1 MVDKSKPKQPLS
13 SLQNGIDSSDELDIN
28 PDTSILIALSNTPLK
43 PLDALCELIDNSLD
57 SFRAAER
64 EGIRISQK
72 WIQITIP
79 TAAQVQ
85 RGEGVLRVVDNGAG
99 LDRDGLAGALRAG
112 FSTNYKYGSLGLFGV
127 GFNIATSK
135 LGRRTTVTT
144 IKRGSDS
151 ALRATV
157 DLPELQRKRKFLVP
171 LTEIPADDFSNGT
184 CVEVSDWWPV
194 GSPNEK
200 FALDLAKLSK
210 GKVAESLGRRY
221 ATILRK
227 LDDLGINMVVNEET
241 VVAFEHCV
249 WGSNRSV
256 TRQGV
261 GEVPAKIE
269 FNETL
274 RNTRRCEKDG
284 NILGEFEEKCGVCDG
299 EKITTLRET
308 VRGWIGVQR
317 FDDKS
322 NFGIDIIRNGRAIRV
337 AEKEAFFNFVNDLGV
352 SELEYPIDQATGR
365 IVGEIHLDHVPVD
378 FTKTD
383 FERPSQEWQD
393 AMKFVRGGG
402 LQTKNQGGVENESPL
417 GRIFRAYRRVKKF
430 GKVDMY
436 MGTYSEVGATRISR
450 AIELEFRG
458 RFNRR
463 EDGYFD
469 DARWWD
475 RVEGATVPPVNPL
488 IDCPS
493 CGAENLDG
501 AFVCIG
507 CNEILRGKDCR
518 ECGIVI
524 AQNASDCPTC
534 GANQTPTVI
543 GPWHCQVCS
552 KMNSSSDE
560 SCTECGLPKG
570 SPDPLSIDALSSVS
584 TRLDAYSFDERT
596 FKLIDGRIS
605 EPIAISTFSV
615 PSGYLR
621 PFVDRPS
628 IPTLCPP
635 GQLNKLNI
643 YLDLRHSFFSS
654 LGYSPEF
661 AIANQVAQFL
671 QTIDGGASGRGQN
684 ALNLTS
690 IILEDLFGESIS
702 ISIDSLTVSI
712 KELVDAVVDA
722 IVDQT
727 WVGEFYEELLTSEKS
742 FVVKQLQRENR
753 AVELEDLRSTGEYLR
768 LLPVSAFARLF
779 ASDSKRWFGI
789 VFAEDMS
796 ELLEFAPDEV
806 EAVRIKT
813 VRAIQRALEECAD
826 FLDAP
831 SADERVMRRTKSSVQ
846 YLDGRLI

>member
-1 MVDKSKPKQPLS
+1 MADESKPNQTS
-13 SLQNGIDSSDELDIN
+13 SSSHNETDGINELDIN
-28 PDTSILIALSNTPLK
+28 PDTSILIALSNTSLK

-64 EGIRISQK
+64 EGIRIGQR

-79 TAAQVQ
+79 TSAQVQ

-171 LTEIPADDFSNGT
+171 LAEIPADEFSSGT

-200 FALDLAKLSK
+200 FAYDLAKFSK
-210 GKVAESLGRRY
+210 GKIAESLGRRY

-227 LDDLGINMVVNEET
+227 SDDAGINMVVNEET

-249 WGSNRSV
+249 WGGNRSV

-284 NILGEFEEKCGVCDG
+284 NIVAEADQKCGVCGG

-308 VRGWIGVQR
+308 IRGWIGVQR

-337 AEKEAFFNFVNDLGV
+337 AEKEAFFNFVNDVGV

-450 AIELEFRG
+450 EIELEYRA
-458 RFNRR
+458 RFNKR
-463 EDGYFD
+463 EEGYFD

-475 RVEGATVPPVNPL
+475 LVESATVPPVNPL

-501 AFVCIG
+501 AYICIG
-507 CNEILRGKDCR
+507 CSEILRGKECRDC
-518 ECGIVI
+518 GVII

-543 GPWHCQVCS
+543 APWHCQVCS

-560 SCTECGLPKG
+560 FCTECGLVKG
-570 SPDPLSIDALSSVS
+570 SPDPLSIEALNGVA
-584 TRLDAYSFDERT
+584 TRLDSYSFEERT
-596 FKLIDGRIS
+596 FRLIDGRMS
-605 EPIAISTFSV
+605 EPLAIASFSV
-615 PSGYLR
+615 PNGYLR
-621 PFVDRPS
+621 PFIERPS
-628 IPTLCPP
+628 VPTLCPT

-643 YLDLRHSFFSS
+643 YLDLRHSLFSS
-654 LGYSPEF
+654 FGFSPEF
-661 AIANQVAQFL
+661 AIANHVAQFL
-671 QTIDGGASGRGQN
+671 QTMDSASTGRGQN
-684 ALNLTS
+684 VLNLS
-690 IILEDLFGESIS
+690 SVILEDLFGESIS

-712 KELVDAVVDA
+712 KELVDAIVDA
-722 IVDQT
+722 LAGQP
-727 WVGEFYEELLTSEKS
+727 WVGEFYDELLTAEKS
-742 FVVKQLQRENR
+742 YIVKQLQRENR
-753 AVELEDLRSTGEYLR
+753 AVELDELRRTGEYLR

-779 ASDSKRWFGI
+779 SSDAKRWFGV
-789 VFAEDMS
+789 VFEEDMS
-796 ELLEFAPDEV
+796 EFIEFAPEEV
-806 EAVRIKT
+806 ESVRVKT

-826 FLDAP
+826 FLEAP
-831 SADERVMRRTKSSVQ
+831 NADERVMRRTKSSVQ

>member
-1 MVDKSKPKQPLS
+1 MDETSLPEQTQSLS
-13 SLQNGIDSSDELDIN
+13 NNEVGSADELDIN

-64 EGIRISQK
+64 EGIRINQK

-79 TAAQVQ
+79 TAAQVV
-85 RGEGVLRVVDNGAG
+85 RGEGVLRVIDNGAG

-112 FSTNYKYGSLGLFGV
+112 FSSHYKYGSLGLFGV

-135 LGRRTTVTT
+135 LGQRTTVTT
-144 IKRGSDS
+144 IKRESEKG
-151 ALRATV
+151 LRATV

-171 LTEIPADDFSNGT
+171 LTEVSALDFPSGT
-184 CVEVSDWWPV
+184 CVEVSDWWPI

-200 FALDLAKLSK
+200 FAYDLAKFAK
-210 GKVAESLGRRY
+210 GKIAESLGRRY
-221 ATILRK
+221 ASILRK
-227 LDDLGINMVVNEET
+227 TGDAGVNMVVNEET

-256 TRQGV
+256 TRQGI

-284 NILGEFEEKCGVCDG
+284 NILAESDEKCGVCDG

-402 LQTKNQGGVENESPL
+402 LQTKNQGGVENDSPL

-436 MGTYSEVGATRISR
+436 MGTYSDVGATRISR
-450 AIELEFRG
+450 ELELEYRG
-458 RFNRR
+458 KFNRR
-463 EDGYFD
+463 EEGYFD

-475 RVEGATVPPVNPL
+475 LVENATIPPVNPL
-488 IDCPS
+488 IDCPV
-493 CGAENLDG
+493 CGSENLDG
-501 AFVCIG
+501 AYTCVG
-507 CNEILRGKDCR
+507 CNEILRGKECR
-518 ECGIVI
+518 DCGIVI

-534 GANQTPTVI
+534 GANQMPTVI

-552 KMNSSSDE
+552 KMNSSNDE
-560 SCTECGLPKG
+560 ACTECGLVKG
-570 SPDPLSIDALSSVS
+570 APDPLSIEVLNSVS
-584 TRLDAYSFDERT
+584 TRLDEYSFDERT
-596 FKLIDGRIS
+596 FRFIDGRIS
-605 EPIAISTFSV
+605 EPIAIATYSV
-615 PSGYLR
+615 PGGYLR
-621 PFVDRPS
+621 PLLDRPS
-628 IPTLCPP
+628 IPTLCPS

-643 YLDLRHSFFSS
+643 YLDLRHSFFSA
-654 LGYSPEF
+654 LGFSAEF
-661 AIANQVAQFL
+661 AIAGQLAQFL
-671 QTIDGGASGRGQN
+671 QTLDGSSGRGQN
-684 ALNLTS
+684 ALNLS
-690 IILEDLFGESIS
+690 ASILEELFGESIS
-702 ISIDSLTVSI
+702 NSIDSLTVSI
-712 KELVDAVVDA
+712 RELVDAMVDPL
-722 IVDQT
+722 VGQS
-727 WVGEFYEELLTSEKS
+727 WVGDFYDELLSSEKS
-742 FVVKQLQRENR
+742 YIVKQLQRENR
-753 AVELEDLRSTGEYLR
+753 VVELDELRHTGEYLR
-768 LLPVSAFARLF
+768 LLPFSAFARLF
-779 ASDSKRWFGI
+779 ASDPKRWFGI

-796 ELLEFAPDEV
+796 EFMEFAPEEV
-806 EAVRIKT
+806 EAVRLKT

-826 FLDAP
+826 FLEAP
-831 SADERVMRRTKSSVQ
+831 NSDERVMRRTKSSVQ